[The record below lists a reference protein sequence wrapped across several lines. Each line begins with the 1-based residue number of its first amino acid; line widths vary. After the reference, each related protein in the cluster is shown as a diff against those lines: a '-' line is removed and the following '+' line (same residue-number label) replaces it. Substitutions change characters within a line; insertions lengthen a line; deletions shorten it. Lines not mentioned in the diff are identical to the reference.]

1 MSLWIALDAGNV
13 RKLLASEKVLLCIVL
28 SFVRM
33 SGQIVY
39 NAHMVNYYGKS
50 SEVSAERLRY
60 SKSVV
65 RLHYPTIEKMRGK
78 PRVQRILARAHLSGL
93 RPHQRAPLRARLSQL
108 LRLVLQ
114 NVLQIGSF
122 GSF

>member
-13 RKLLASEKVLLCIVL
+13 KRSLVNEKVHLSIVL
-28 SFVRM
+28 S
-33 SGQIVY
+33 SGKMFGVIVFS
-39 NAHMVNYYGKS
+39 ALMVNYYGKS
-50 SEVSAERLRY
+50 SEFSADKLRY

-78 PRVQRILARAHLSGL
+78 PHPQRILARAHVSGL
-93 RPHQRAPLRARLSQL
+93 RPHQRAPLRAHISQL

-114 NVLQIGSF
+114 NVLQLGSF

>member
-13 RKLLASEKVLLCIVL
+13 LRLLVSEKVHLCIVL
-28 SFVRM
+28 SLVKM
-33 SGQIVY
+33 YGVIVF
-39 NAHMVNYYGKS
+39 NAHMVNCYGKS
-50 SEVSAERLRY
+50 SEVSADRLRY

-78 PRVQRILARAHLSGL
+78 PHPQRILARAHVSGL
-93 RPHQRAPLRARLSQL
+93 RPHQRTPLRAHISQL
-108 LRLVLQ
+108 MGPVLE
-114 NVLQIGSF
+114 NVLLIGSF